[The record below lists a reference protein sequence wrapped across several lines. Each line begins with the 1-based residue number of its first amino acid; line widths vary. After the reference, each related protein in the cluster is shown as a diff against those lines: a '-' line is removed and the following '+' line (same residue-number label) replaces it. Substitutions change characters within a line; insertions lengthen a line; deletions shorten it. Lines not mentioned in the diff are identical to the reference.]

1 MGEKIINDEVI
12 KAIQKAHNDLMKG
25 KKEESISLRE
35 KAKKM
40 DKANGLEYLGVEG
53 RAIELEQHAP
63 IIDAYFKEL
72 INKLKQ
78 NKNN

>member
-1 MGEKIINDEVI
+1 MSKAIINDEVI
-12 KAIQKAHNDLMKG
+12 KVIQKAHNGLMKE

-40 DKANGLEYLGVEG
+40 DKTNGLNYLGVEG
-53 RAIELEQHAP
+53 RAIELEQLVP
-63 IIDAYFKEL
+63 IIDAYFKEF

-78 NKNN
+78 DMNN